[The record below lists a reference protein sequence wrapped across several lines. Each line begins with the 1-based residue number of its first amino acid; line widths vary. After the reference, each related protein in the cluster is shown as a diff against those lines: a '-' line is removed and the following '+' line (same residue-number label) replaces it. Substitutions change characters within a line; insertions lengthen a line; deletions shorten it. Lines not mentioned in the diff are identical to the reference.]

1 MKVYMQRTKT
11 ISVKEELVETA
22 KRIVETG
29 RYQSLSEFVSEAIR
43 LRLDELKQR
52 YGKVAEK
59 QAEYSVIRENARG
72 REIDSVVYRIF
83 RSKRSFNPE
92 QSALIPI
99 LQDVQKELGYL
110 PQRALGRVSTLLK
123 IPSSHVYGVAT
134 FYHQFRLI
142 PEGEH
147 TITIC
152 KGTACHVAGSSS
164 ICDLLMRHLRIVP
177 PFDTSHDR
185 LFTIRIVR
193 CIGAC
198 SLAPVMKIDDD
209 VYGRLNTK
217 RILKILAKYR
227 RLRMRAKNELHG

>member
-1 MKVYMQRTKT
+1 MPRRKA
-11 ISVKEELVETA
+11 ISVKAELVEMA

-29 RYQSLSEFVSEAIR
+29 RYRSLSEFVTEAIR
-43 LRLDELKQR
+43 LRLDELEQR
-52 YGKVAEK
+52 YEKIAEK
-59 QAEYSVIRENARG
+59 QAKYPVIRERAQERK
-72 REIDSVVYRIF
+72 IDSVVYRIF

-99 LQDVQKELGYL
+99 LQDVQRELGYL

-134 FYHQFRLI
+134 FYHQFRLV

-152 KGTACHVAGSSS
+152 KGTACHVAGSSG
-164 ICDLLMRHLRIVP
+164 ICDLLMRHLGIAP

-185 LFTIRIVR
+185 LFTIRTVR